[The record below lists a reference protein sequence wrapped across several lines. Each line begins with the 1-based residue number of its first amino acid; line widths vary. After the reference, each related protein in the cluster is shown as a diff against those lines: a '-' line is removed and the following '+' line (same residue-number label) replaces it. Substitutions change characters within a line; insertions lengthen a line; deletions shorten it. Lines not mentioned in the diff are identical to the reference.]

1 MGTFKKAL
9 FIINPTSGRKSFP
22 SLEQDISTAC
32 ANNQLDYTIVLTTHP
47 GHATALAR
55 EASQNQTDIAFAVG
69 GDGTVNEVAK
79 GLLHSSTTMGIIPK
93 GSGNGLARHLGI
105 SMKPKA
111 ALSVLSTGKSFSM
124 DTISVNG
131 AVSVNVS
138 GIGFDGHIASL
149 FGKSGKRGLREY
161 VTLAATEFRKFNS
174 FSIEGIIDGQPYSS
188 DAFIL
193 AFANSS
199 QFGNNATI
207 APAASVCDGVMD
219 ICVIKKVPLLQALG
233 FAGKMFTR
241 TMHKSAFV
249 KIIKAKSASFTFP
262 KSMPLHID
270 GEGCEPCSVYDIKLQ
285 PGSLKVLAPSG
296 AI

>member
-1 MGTFKKAL
+1 MGQFKKAL
-9 FIINPTSGRKSFP
+9 FIVNPHSGQKQFHNLEKEIESFGP
-22 SLEQDISTAC
+22 
-32 ANNQLDYTIVLTTHP
+32 ANQVHTTIKHTQAR
-47 GHATALAR
+47 GHATQLAR
-55 EASQNQTDIAFAVG
+55 EAAQNNFDVVFAVG

-79 GLLHSSTTMGIIPK
+79 GLLNTQTTMGIIPK

-105 SMKPKA
+105 PMKPPA
-111 ALSVLSTGKSFSM
+111 ALSVLSTGQSFLM
-124 DTISVNG
+124 DTLSVNG
-131 AVSVNVS
+131 EISVNVS

-161 VTLAATEFRKFNS
+161 VTLAATEFRKFKN
-174 FSIEGIIDGQPYSS
+174 FAVEGIIDGQTYSS
-188 DAFIL
+188 EAFIL

-207 APAASVCDGVMD
+207 SPAASVCDGVMD

-241 TMHKSAFV
+241 RMHKSAFV

-262 KSMPLHID
+262 NAMPVHID
-270 GEGCEPCSVYDIKLQ
+270 GEGREAASTFTIEMKPA
-285 PGSLKVLAPSG
+285 SLRVLAPAG
-296 AI
+296 TI

>member
-1 MGTFKKAL
+1 MGQFKKAL
-9 FIINPTSGRKSFP
+9 FIVNPFSGRKQFQN
-22 SLEQDISTAC
+22 LEKEIESVCSTHQVQAIISNTKA
-32 ANNQLDYTIVLTTHP
+32 P
-47 GHATALAR
+47 GHATVLAR
-55 EASQNQTDIAFAVG
+55 EAAQNNFDLVFAVG

-79 GLLHSSTTMGIIPK
+79 GLLNSNSTMGIIPK

-105 SMKPKA
+105 SMKPIN
-111 ALSVLSTGKSFSM
+111 ALKVIGTGKSILM
-124 DTISVNG
+124 DTISVNSET
-131 AVSVNVS
+131 SVNIS

-161 VTLAATEFRKFNS
+161 VSLAATEFRKFKN
-174 FSIEGIIDGQPYSS
+174 FPIVGTIDGEQYSS
-188 DAFIL
+188 EAFIL

-207 APAASVCDGVMD
+207 SPAASVCDGVMD

-241 TMHKSAFV
+241 RMHKSAFV

-262 KSMPLHID
+262 AAMPMHVD
-270 GEGCEPCSVYDIKLQ
+270 GEGREACPSFKIEMR
-285 PGSLKVLAPSG
+285 PGSLRVLTPSA

>member
-1 MGTFKKAL
+1 MGQFKKAL
-9 FIINPTSGRKSFP
+9 FIVNPFSGRKQFQN
-22 SLEQDISTAC
+22 LENEIEAVCYAHQVHTIISNTKA
-32 ANNQLDYTIVLTTHP
+32 P
-47 GHATALAR
+47 GHATDLAR
-55 EASQNQTDIAFAVG
+55 EASQNNFDLVFAVG

-79 GLLHSSTTMGIIPK
+79 GLLNSNSTMGIIPK

-105 SMKPKA
+105 PMKPIGS
-111 ALSVLSTGKSFSM
+111 LNVIGTGKSILM

-131 AVSVNVS
+131 ETSVNVS

-161 VTLAATEFRKFNS
+161 VSLAATEFRKFKN
-174 FSIEGIIDGQPYSS
+174 FSIDGTIDGEQFSS
-188 DAFIL
+188 EAFIL

-207 APAASVCDGVMD
+207 SPAASVCDGVMD

-241 TMHKSAFV
+241 RMHKSAFV

-262 KSMPLHID
+262 NAMPLHID
-270 GEGCEPCSVYDIKLQ
+270 GEGREASSTFTIEMR
-285 PGSLKVLAPSG
+285 PGSLKVLAPSE
-296 AI
+296 AV

>member
-1 MGTFKKAL
+1 MGQFKKAL
-9 FIINPTSGRKSFP
+9 FIVNPFSGRKQFQNFENEVESVC
-22 SLEQDISTAC
+22 SANQVQAIISNTKA
-32 ANNQLDYTIVLTTHP
+32 P
-47 GHATALAR
+47 GHATDLAR
-55 EASQNQTDIAFAVG
+55 EAAQNNFDLVFAVG

-79 GLLHSSTTMGIIPK
+79 GLLNSNSTMGIIPK

-105 SMKPKA
+105 SMKPIG
-111 ALSVLSTGKSFSM
+111 ALKVIDTGKSILM

-131 AVSVNVS
+131 ETSVNIS

-161 VTLAATEFRKFNS
+161 VSLAATEFSKFKN
-174 FSIEGIIDGQPYSS
+174 FPIVGTIDGEQFSS
-188 DAFIL
+188 EAFIL

-207 APAASVCDGVMD
+207 APEASVCDGVMD

-241 TMHKSAFV
+241 RMHTSAFV

-262 KSMPLHID
+262 GAMPIHVD
-270 GEGCEPCSVYDIKLQ
+270 GEGREACHQFKIEMQ
-285 PGSLKVLAPSG
+285 PGSLRVLAPSDS
-296 AI
+296 I

>member
-1 MGTFKKAL
+1 MGQFKNSL

-22 SLEQDISTAC
+22 TLEHDIAKACEDNQIDYSIVSTNRA
-32 ANNQLDYTIVLTTHP
+32 
-47 GHATALAR
+47 GHGTSLAR
-55 EASQNQTDIAFAVG
+55 EASLSNIDLVFAIG

-79 GLLHSSTTMGIIPK
+79 GLLNTETTMGIIPK

-105 SMKPKA
+105 SMNPKA
-111 ALSVLSTGKSFSM
+111 ALAVLGSGKSILM

-131 AVSVNVS
+131 ETSVNVS

-161 VTLAATEFRKFNS
+161 ATLAATEFRKFKN
-174 FSIEGIIDGQPYSS
+174 FPIEGTIDGQTFSS
-188 DAFIL
+188 EAFIL

-207 APAASVCDGVMD
+207 SPAASVCDGVMD
-219 ICVIKKVPLLQALG
+219 ICVIQKVPLLQALG

-241 TMHKSAFV
+241 RMHKSAFV
-249 KIIKAKSASFTFP
+249 KIIKAKSAAFTFP
-262 KSMPLHID
+262 NAMPMHVD
-270 GEGCEPCSVYDIKLQ
+270 GEGREACPTFNIDMQ
-285 PGSLKVLAPSG
+285 PGSLRVLAPSG

>member
-1 MGTFKKAL
+1 MGDFKKAL
-9 FIINPTSGRKSFP
+9 FIVNPFSGRKQFQN
-22 SLEQDISTAC
+22 LEKDIESVYS
-32 ANNQLDYTIVLTTHP
+32 ANHLQAVVSNTKAP
-47 GHATALAR
+47 GHATDLAR
-55 EASQNQTDIAFAVG
+55 EAAQNSFDLVFAVG

-79 GLLHSSTTMGIIPK
+79 GLLNTTTTMGIIPK

-105 SMKPKA
+105 PMRPTG
-111 ALSVLSTGKSFSM
+111 ALNVISTGKSILM

-131 AVSVNVS
+131 ETSVNIS

-161 VTLAATEFRKFNS
+161 VSLAAKEFSRFKNFP
-174 FSIEGIIDGQPYSS
+174 ITGTIDGEAYTSE
-188 DAFIL
+188 AFIL

-207 APAASVCDGVMD
+207 SPAASVCDGVMD

-241 TMHKSAFV
+241 RMHKSAFV
-249 KIIKAKSASFTFP
+249 KIIKAKSASFEFP
-262 KSMPLHID
+262 KAMPMHVD
-270 GEGCEPCSVYDIKLQ
+270 GEGRDACQMFKIEVMPR
-285 PGSLKVLAPSG
+285 SLRVLAPSES
-296 AI
+296 I

>member
-1 MGTFKKAL
+1 MGQFKNAL
-9 FIINPTSGRKSFP
+9 FIVNPSSGRKTIP
-22 SLEQDISTAC
+22 TLERDIAAAC
-32 ANNQLDYTIVLTTHP
+32 KANQTEHSIIYTTGP
-47 GHATALAR
+47 GHATTLAR
-55 EASQNQTDIAFAVG
+55 EASQNSIDVVFAIG

-79 GLLHSSTTMGIIPK
+79 GLINSPTIMGVIPK

-105 SMKPKA
+105 SMKPNA
-111 ALSVLSTGKSFSM
+111 ALSVLSTGKIFLM

-131 AVSVNVS
+131 ETSVNVS

-161 VTLAATEFRKFNS
+161 VTLAATEFRKFKN
-174 FSIEGIIDGQPYSS
+174 FPIEGIIDGQTYSS
-188 DAFIL
+188 EAFIL

-207 APAASVCDGVMD
+207 SPAASVCDGVMD

-241 TMHKSAFV
+241 RMHKSAFV

-262 KSMPLHID
+262 NAMPVHVD
-270 GEGCEPCSVYDIKLQ
+270 GEGREASPTFNIEMR
-285 PGSLKVLAPSG
+285 PGSLRVLAPSG

>member
-1 MGTFKKAL
+1 MGQFKKVL
-9 FIINPTSGRKSFP
+9 FLVNPSSGRKQFYN
-22 SLEQDISTAC
+22 LEKEIESACSANQIQANISITQA
-32 ANNQLDYTIVLTTHP
+32 P
-47 GHATALAR
+47 GHATTLAR
-55 EASQNQTDIAFAVG
+55 EAVQNNIDLVFAVG

-79 GLLHSSTTMGIIPK
+79 GLMNSNSTMGIIPK

-105 SMKPKA
+105 PMTA
-111 ALSVLSTGKSFSM
+111 IGALKVIGAGKSILM

-131 AVSVNVS
+131 ETSVNIS

-161 VTLAATEFRKFNS
+161 VSLAATEFRKFKN
-174 FSIEGIIDGQPYSS
+174 FPIEGTIDGKQYSS
-188 DAFIL
+188 EAFIL

-207 APAASVCDGVMD
+207 SPAASVCDGVMD

-241 TMHKSAFV
+241 RMHKSAFV
-249 KIIKAKSASFTFP
+249 KIIKAKSASFSFP
-262 KSMPLHID
+262 AAMPMHID
-270 GEGCEPCSVYDIKLQ
+270 GEGREACQQFKVNMQ
-285 PGSLKVLAPSG
+285 PGSLRVLAPSDS
-296 AI
+296 I